1 MKKRT
6 FLKVVSLMTCVFVL
20 VSTVAFAGTA
30 SLATNNLI
38 LMKDAIQFDKA
49 SFRWG
54 SNAGNSGMTAWPAS
68 DAYADIAGY
77 MLDDLGGKA
86 SELIGDSDN
95 LYFADP
101 ESVYDNYDFL
111 NDENRTLTTMA
122 MTEWNG
128 FLFVI
133 AKGYGVSTVS
143 YKSGSTTVT
152 YNGRTNSSVN
162 DSYLYIFDISE
173 GKNWKDCIYGAWSFE
188 ELGIASADKPLLY
201 GEAIEVTDKFIII
214 ESYNANDGKY
224 ASILDNNVKRGDE
237 GTMPENVTDSVAGG
251 YAFIESSA
259 VGFAST
265 STDMV
270 GDFRIARRRDTR
282 RPVWDLK
289 SDSVIMTAVD
299 YKNAPA
305 VGETYFYSGT
315 GVADQKVK
323 PLSEVLDPA
332 VVTDGRLASW
342 DEAEQVQINDIVFD
356 GNTAYMSVVYYIPG
370 FEAGSC
376 KGVFNS
382 ACVVD
387 FSDALNPVIL
397 GAYPFPTNADSTQLN
412 TVGTIGYGDGNI
424 YITNAYFLVS
434 KSVTDEAKAMG
445 YTALHYDPVS
455 GKDSFIYKG
464 EKYFTAAYRS
474 MYGTLKLSVTKNVD
488 GTVSMEWDPRHQT
501 SMDGTFGRSYF
512 IPTSGVS
519 NIVPVGHLVFGFV
532 PGQSQVHAFL
542 MRPEGYAAPNFY
554 DAKMGVAN
562 EARWGHTDG
571 GNSVHVD
578 HPSIDYTN
586 TNAADYTIDPVVYK
600 SRIYTAINSSIVG
613 GVQVFNFAK
622 TAPVTLTMN
631 AVSPTVTAPYTITGT
646 AYNANSVYVS
656 FNDGEYYKA
665 DTKKNSDGTL
675 TWSYTLYEPGM
686 GAKLSAKAA
695 VFEDTPIDNTEE
707 YTYIN
712 VVSSSNDGVTVDYA
726 HSVEGSTVSVT
737 PTVTNTQ
744 ANPISA
750 VTVVSLFDETGK
762 LVASTV
768 ADVQYAEG
776 NGTASDLETIEVQI
790 PDTSKTYTAK
800 VHMFFDLEHI
810 VPITDEVTF
819 STK

>member
-6 FLKVVSLMTCVFVL
+6 FLKVVSIATCIFVM
-20 VSTVAFAGTA
+20 VSAVAFGATA

-49 SFRWG
+49 AFRWG
-54 SNAGNSGMTAWPAS
+54 SNAGNNGMTAWPAS
-68 DAYADIAGY
+68 DSYADIAGY
-77 MLDDLGGKA
+77 MLDELGGRA
-86 SELIGDSDN
+86 DELIGDSDN
-95 LYFADP
+95 LYFVDP

-111 NDENRTLTTMA
+111 NDANRTLTTTA

-128 FLFVI
+128 FLFVV
-133 AKGYGVSTVS
+133 AKGYGVASRTYQTVS
-143 YKSGSTTVT
+143 Y
-152 YNGRTNSSVN
+152 NARTNSAVN
-162 DSYLYIFDISE
+162 DSFLYVFDISE
-173 GKNWKDCIYGAWSFE
+173 GKNWKDCLYGAWSFE
-188 ELGIASADKPLLY
+188 ELGIANAEKPLLY

-224 ASILDNNVKRGDE
+224 ASILDNNIERGSE
-237 GTMPENVTDSVAGG
+237 GIMPENLTDSILGG
-251 YAFIESSA
+251 YAFIESASMT
-259 VGFAST
+259 FAAS
-265 STDMV
+265 STDMI
-270 GDFRIARRRDTR
+270 GNYRIARKRDAR
-282 RPVWDLK
+282 NPVIDLK
-289 SDSVIMTAVD
+289 SGSVALTVVD

-305 VGETYFYSGT
+305 VGETYYYSGT
-315 GVADQKVK
+315 GIADNRVK
-323 PLSEVLDPA
+323 PLLEVLDPA
-332 VVTDGRLASW
+332 VVTANRLTSW
-342 DEAEQVQINDIVFD
+342 DEAEKVQINDIVFN
-356 GNTAYMSVVYYIPG
+356 GSTAYMSVVYYIPG

-387 FSDALNPVIL
+387 FSDALNPAIL

-424 YITNAYFLVS
+424 YITNSYYLVS
-434 KSVTDEAKAMG
+434 KNVTDEAKAMG

-501 SMDGTFGRSYF
+501 SMDGTFARTYF
-512 IPTSGVS
+512 IGGGTAQ
-519 NIVPVGHLVFGFV
+519 IVPVGHLVFGFV

-542 MRPEGYAAPNFY
+542 MRPDGYAFPNYY
-554 DAKMGVAN
+554 DATMGVSN

-578 HPSIDYTN
+578 HPSIDYAY

-600 SRIYTAINSSIVG
+600 SRIYTAINSSVVG

-656 FNDGEYYKA
+656 FNDGEYFKA

-712 VVSSSNDGVTVDYA
+712 VVSSSKDGVAVDYA

-737 PTVTNTQ
+737 PTVTNEQ

-800 VHMFFDLEHI
+800 IHMFFDLEHI

>member
-54 SNAGNSGMTAWPAS
+54 TTVGNNGMTAWPAS

-77 MLDDLGGKA
+77 MLDNLGGKA

-95 LYFADP
+95 LYFVNP

-128 FLFVI
+128 FLFVV
-133 AKGYGVSTVS
+133 AKGYGVATAT
-143 YKSGSTTVT
+143 YKSGSTTVS
-152 YNGRTNSSVN
+152 YNARTNSSVN

-173 GKNWKDCIYGAWSFE
+173 GKNWKDCLYGAWSFE

-237 GTMPENVTDSVAGG
+237 GTMPENVTDSIVGG

-305 VGETYFYSGT
+305 VGGTYFYSGT

-332 VVTDGRLASW
+332 VVTDGRLSSW
-342 DEAEQVQINDIVFD
+342 DEAEKVQINDIVFD
-356 GNTAYMSVVYYIPG
+356 GNTAYMSVVYYIPD

-397 GAYPFPTNADSTQLN
+397 GAYPFPTNADSTQLGS
-412 TVGTIGYGDGNI
+412 VGTIGYGDGNI
-424 YITNAYFLVS
+424 YITNSYYLVS
-434 KSVTDEAKAMG
+434 KNVTDEAKAMG

-474 MYGTLKLSVTKNVD
+474 MYGTLKLSVTKNVN

-501 SMDGTFGRSYF
+501 SMDGTFGSSYF
-512 IPTSGVS
+512 IPTSGGS

-554 DAKMGVAN
+554 DAKMGVSN

-578 HPSIDYTN
+578 HPSIDYAY

-600 SRIYTAINSSIVG
+600 SRIYTAINSGIVG

-712 VVSSSNDGVTVDYA
+712 VVSSSNDGVAVEYA

-737 PTVTNTQ
+737 PTVTNSQ
-744 ANPISA
+744 ATPISA

-768 ADVQYAEG
+768 ADVQYA
-776 NGTASDLETIEVQI
+776 NGENATSTLETIEVQI